1 MIRGRFRGETSPFWL
16 PFAALA
22 VLIVAP
28 LLLTRRGQVL
38 ADGRTPFL
46 VDPSGALDDAL
57 RIWDPH
63 RGLGSVA
70 DGDPGRLWP
79 LGAYHWTMHT
89 VGVPDWIAQRLWIAA
104 LLLAAGGGVL
114 FLARSWRW
122 RPSAGAAAA
131 FVYALSPLVTT
142 GVLDAHG
149 LLPFAGLPWLLALTV
164 RALHA
169 RGWRHPAL
177 FGLTFA
183 TIGSVNV
190 TSAVLV
196 GLVPVLWVL
205 YSVFYSGDVTRPRA
219 LTTVAKLGLITVA
232 VNLWWIA
239 GASVQA
245 TNGLDVPEF
254 PQTAEVV
261 ADASNAPEILRGLG
275 SWAFY
280 DADRLGPTVGSSV
293 DYTQHLWLLGLTFL
307 LPTVGLFSLGVVRWR
322 HRAFLVGVVLIGTVV
337 AVGAHPWNAP
347 SPLGAAIKALLLTDT
362 GLSLRA
368 LPRAV
373 PLVALGLALATGTLV
388 GAAAEQRLRRGLLGA
403 VAVAA
408 LAYAAL
414 PPLWAGQLVP
424 DDLSRPEEIPQYW
437 HEAAEYLD
445 QRPDQLRILEV
456 PGTDL
461 ASYRWGTALDPVTP
475 ALVDRPYADRG
486 LLPQGSEA
494 SADLLRSLDL
504 RLQEG
509 TMPDQGLAALARLM
523 GVGDVVLRSDLQYER
538 YDTPRPRSSWDLLRR
553 MPGLGEART
562 FGVGV
567 PNQPVAEL
575 PMVDEAHLARDG
587 SLPEAPAVAAFPVSE
602 PVPIV
607 RTHSDEQAVL
617 LSGDG
622 SGIVDAAT
630 AGLLRG
636 DELIRYSASLT
647 EEPEFVRDH
656 LRDSRGLIVTDTNR
670 KRAQRWTTLGRTEGY
685 TEQVEGGLLREDRSD
700 TRFDYLGD
708 RPGTRTVAEHRGLSV
723 RATGYGDPDGY
734 TPEDR
739 PANAADDDVRT
750 AWRVGASGDA
760 VGHRIELTV
769 PETVTTDRIQ
779 LLQPRAG
786 DTGGWITEVVVRF
799 DGEDPIRVRLEDSSR
814 TAPGQTV
821 TFDERTFQTISIE
834 IRRLTAAGGS
844 DSVGPHGVG
853 FAEIDVADAAVQE
866 VVRMPADL
874 LEAGGFRTLRY
885 PLAIVQTR
893 QRATPTD
900 PTRADEEPSMTRALE
915 LPTARAYG
923 LRGTARLS
931 SHAQAPVLDAL
942 LGRGGLPAGQPA
954 VTASTRLPGGLAHLP
969 SNVLD
974 GDPLTRWTGAFDAA
988 LGSTLH
994 IEAPEPVTF
1003 ERVGLVLVDD
1013 DEHSLPTEA
1022 SLVVDGVAVGSFPLD
1037 HGPAAGGLVQ
1047 ADVEL
1052 PEPITGSTVEVV
1064 FSEIEPR
1071 RTTDWHTGQLSV
1083 LPVAVAELVI
1093 GDGEQLAVPARPLVI
1108 ETECRADLVS
1118 VDGEPVPVQASGS
1131 LADALAGRGLELTD
1145 CSEGITIPGGDIVF
1159 QTARGRDTGIDVD
1172 QLVWRSGAGGAP
1184 FVLDVPIVPEDH
1196 AATTQLEILSQDD
1209 TTVDVLVR
1217 DARPGTPFWVVVGQS
1232 HNDGWELQAEGASVD
1247 GPHLVDG
1254 YANGFLVTPE
1264 SATFEASVHFVPQNR
1279 VEVGLLVSLVAL
1291 VGALALASQRAPEIR
1306 PMPIPRQEP
1315 LRRLRAFSYEGALP
1329 TRRDAQILGVAAGVA
1344 AGVLATPAV
1353 GLAVGLLAGFAARR
1367 EGWRVLLTLIP
1378 AALLALV
1385 GIYVIGL
1392 QFRNELA
1399 PGPDWPSEIDLLHPL
1414 ALAAV
1419 ILLAVDVAIDH
1430 LWAHRS
1436 EFR

>member
-1 MIRGRFRGETSPFWL
+1 MIRRRFRGETSPFWL
-16 PFAALA
+16 PFVALA
-22 VLIVAP
+22 VLVVPP
-28 LLLTRRGQVL
+28 LLLTRRGEVL

-46 VDPSGALDDAL
+46 IDPSAALDGAL

-70 DGDPGRLWP
+70 EGDPGHLWP
-79 LGAYHWTMHT
+79 LGTYHWILDT
-89 VGVPDWIAQRLWIAA
+89 VGVPDWIAQRLWMAA

-122 RPSAGAAAA
+122 RPSSGAAAA

-149 LLPFAGLPWLLALTV
+149 LLPFSGLPWLLALTV
-164 RALHA
+164 RALHT

-205 YSVFYSGDVTRPRA
+205 YSVFYSHDVSRARA
-219 LTTVAKLGLITVA
+219 LTTVAKLGSVTVA

-239 GASVQA
+239 GASVQV
-245 TNGLDVPEF
+245 TNGLDIPEF
-254 PQTAEVV
+254 PETAEVV

-280 DADRLGPTVGSSV
+280 DADRLGPTVTSSV
-293 DYTQHLWLLGLTFL
+293 DYTQQLWLLGFTYL
-307 LPTVGLFSLGVVRWR
+307 LPTIGLFSLGVVRWR

-347 SPLGAAIKALLLTDT
+347 SPLGAAIKALLLTDA
-362 GLSLRA
+362 GLALRA

-373 PLVALGLALATGTLV
+373 PLVALGLALATGSLV

-408 LAYAAL
+408 LAYAAV
-414 PPLWAGQLVP
+414 PPLWTGQLVP
-424 DDLSRPEEIPQYW
+424 DDLRRPDEIPQYW
-437 HEAAEYLD
+437 QEAAEYLD
-445 QRPDQLRILEV
+445 QRPDQLRILEL

-461 ASYRWGTALDPVTP
+461 ASYRWGTTVEPVTP

-504 RLQEG
+504 RLQDG
-509 TMPDQGLAALARLM
+509 TMPDQGLAAIARLM
-523 GVGDVVLRSDLQYER
+523 GVGDVVLRNDLRYER

-567 PNQPVAEL
+567 PNRPTVDL

-647 EEPEFVRDH
+647 DDPLFVREH

-670 KRAQRWTTLGRTEGY
+670 KRAQRWTSLRHTEGY
-685 TEQVEGGLLREDRSD
+685 TEEVDGGLLREDRSD

-723 RATGYGDPDGY
+723 RATGYGDPDRF

-739 PANAADDDVRT
+739 PVNAADGDVQT
-750 AWRVGASGDA
+750 AWRVGAGTA
-760 VGHRIELTV
+760 VGHRIELTA
-769 PETVTTDRIQ
+769 PETLTTDRIR
-779 LLQPRAG
+779 LLQPQAG
-786 DTGGWITEVVVRF
+786 DADGWITEVVVRF
-799 DGEDPIRVRLEDSSR
+799 DGEDPIRVRLDDSSR
-814 TAPGQTV
+814 TAPGQAV
-821 TFDERTFQTISIE
+821 TFDERTFQTVGIE
-834 IRRLTAAGGS
+834 IRDVTAAEGS
-844 DSVGPHGVG
+844 GTAGPGGVG
-853 FAEIDVADAAVQE
+853 FAEIDVAGTQVRE
-866 VVRMPADL
+866 VIRMPADL

-893 QRATPTD
+893 QRTTATD
-900 PTRADEEPSMTRALE
+900 ATRADEEPSMVRALE

-931 SHAQAPVLDAL
+931 SRAPAPVLDAL
-942 LGRGGLPAGQPA
+942 LGRGGLPAGQPS
-954 VTASTRLPGGLAHLP
+954 VTASTTLPGGLAHLP
-969 SNVLD
+969 SNALD
-974 GDPLTRWTGAFDAA
+974 GDPLTRWTGALDAA
-988 LGSTLH
+988 LGSMLR

-1003 ERVGLVLVDD
+1003 DRLGLVLVDD
-1013 DEHSLPTEA
+1013 DEHSLPTEL
-1022 SLVVDGVAVGSFPLD
+1022 SLVVDGVATGSFPLD
-1037 HGPAAGGLVQ
+1037 HRPAAGGLVQ
-1047 ADVEL
+1047 AEVGL
-1052 PEPITGSTVEVV
+1052 PRPVTGSTVEVV
-1064 FSEIEPR
+1064 FSAIERR
-1071 RTTDWHTGQLSV
+1071 RTTDWHTGAQSV
-1083 LPVAVAELVI
+1083 LPVSVAELVV
-1093 GDGEQLAVPARPLVI
+1093 GDGAQLSVPARPMVI
-1108 ETECRADLVS
+1108 ETGCRDDLVR
-1118 VDGEPVPVQASGS
+1118 VGGQPVPVQASGS
-1131 LADALAGRGLELTD
+1131 LADALAGHGLELTNCGD
-1145 CSEGITIPGGDIVF
+1145 GITIPGGDVLF
-1159 QTARGRDTGIDVD
+1159 RTAPGRDTGIDVD

-1196 AATTQLEILSQDD
+1196 AATTDLEILSQDD
-1209 TTVDVLVR
+1209 TTVDVRVH
-1217 DARPGTPFWVVVGQS
+1217 DARPGTPFWVVLGQS
-1232 HNDGWELQAEGASVD
+1232 HNDGWELQAEDAVVE
-1247 GPHLVDG
+1247 GPYLVDG

-1264 SATFEASVHFVPQNR
+1264 AATFEASVHFVPQNR
-1279 VEVGLLVSLVAL
+1279 VEVGLLLSLVAL
-1291 VGALALASQRAPEIR
+1291 VAALALASQRAPEIR

-1329 TRRDAQILGVAAGVA
+1329 TRRDARILGLAAGVV

-1353 GLAVGLLAGFAARR
+1353 GLAVAVLAGFAARR
-1367 EGWRVLLTLIP
+1367 EGWRVFLTLIP
-1378 AALLALV
+1378 AVLLALV

-1399 PGPDWPSEIDLLHPL
+1399 PGQSWPSEIDLLHPL
-1414 ALAAV
+1414 AMAAV
-1419 ILLAVDVAIDH
+1419 ILLAVDVAIDR